1 MRGFGKIILFGEHAV
16 VYGFPSLAAGLT
28 KGIYGEVKEKQGEEC
43 SLSVPLWGLEVR
55 ESEESQLGK
64 ALRTITK
71 SIPLSRHC
79 HIHLIPEIPCKAGL
93 GSSAA
98 MAVAIIKT
106 LVEWKKLDWPLEK
119 INELALESE
128 CVFHGT
134 PSGIDNT
141 VATYGG
147 LCYLSDA
154 QRFSPPACATKHL
167 KLKKL
172 TASFLP
178 SLPHA
183 FSFVII
189 NTRKERETKKLV
201 DHVREEKLK
210 NPEQMESLFSEIGTF
225 AWEGYTC
232 MLEQQN
238 EKLGRLMQRNHELL
252 FSLGISSPELEKA
265 ASCAYKAG
273 ALGAKLTGAGGGG
286 CLIAFAP
293 GKEDAILLESEK
305 QGFTGFIAQIM

>member
-16 VYGFPSLAAGLT
+16 VYGYPALAAGLT
-28 KGIYGEVKEKQGEEC
+28 KGIYGEIFDTKEQEF
-43 SLSVPLWGLEVR
+43 SVAIPLWNLKIQEK
-55 ESEESQLGK
+55 EDSQLGK
-64 ALRTITK
+64 ALRIITEK
-71 SIPLSRHC
+71 IPGQERC
-79 HIHLIPEIPCKAGL
+79 HLHLTPEIPYKAGL

-98 MAVAIIKT
+98 MAVAIIKK

-119 INELALESE
+119 INDLAFESE

-147 LCYLSDA
+147 FCYLYDSS
-154 QRFSPPACATKHL
+154 RFSPPAATIRQL
-167 KLKKL
+167 QLKKL

-183 FSFVII
+183 ISFVVI

-201 DHVREEKLK
+201 DHVREIRLK
-210 NPEQMESLFSEIGTF
+210 NPESMDKILSEIGTF
-225 AWEGYTC
+225 AWEGYLC
-232 MLEQQN
+232 LVNQKYEVFG
-238 EKLGRLMQRNHELL
+238 KLMQRNHELL
-252 FSLGISSPELEKA
+252 SSMGISSPELEKA
-265 ASCAYKAG
+265 ASLAYKKG

-293 GKEDAILLESEK
+293 GKEDEILKECEK
-305 QGFTGFIAQIM
+305 HGFPGFVAEIS